1 MIKKFVVSSLAV
13 AGLVISGAANAQW
26 KDVEYNAFLKK
37 DYIYCTS
44 QGNLDEFGG
53 FAQDG
58 DNAGANRMIENGKC
72 RVSSGMK
79 IQVFQEN
86 DYAVTFLAPSGKAF
100 YTLKGWLVRK

>member
-1 MIKKFVVSSLAV
+1 MLRKTLVL
-13 AGLVISGAANAQW
+13 AGLMVLSGSALAW
-26 KDVEYNAFLKK
+26 KDVEYRATLKK

-44 QGNLDEFGG
+44 QGRLDEFGE

-58 DNAGANRMIENGKC
+58 DEAGANRMISEGKC
-72 RVSSGMK
+72 RMSSGMK

-100 YTLKGWLVRK
+100 YTLKGWLAK